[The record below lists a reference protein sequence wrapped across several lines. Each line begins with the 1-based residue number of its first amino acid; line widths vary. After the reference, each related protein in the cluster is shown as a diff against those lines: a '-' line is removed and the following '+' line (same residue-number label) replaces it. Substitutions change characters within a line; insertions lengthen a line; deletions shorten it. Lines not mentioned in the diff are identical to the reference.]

1 MSKGGFMKDA
11 LILFAITL
19 ISGACLGGVYEI
31 TKDPIARQEVAAKE
45 GAYREVLAE
54 AKSFALD
61 DYSAALEKANSEVGG
76 LGFGNVTID
85 ECATGL
91 DGENGSGNPVGYVV
105 TSTSKD
111 GYGGNVTVSIGITV
125 EGEVKGIAFLAL
137 SETAGLGM
145 NADTPDWKAQFAGKA
160 VDQFSVTKSGASA
173 DNEINAISG
182 ATITSNAVTGAVN
195 AALYFVNNCV
205 AQ

>member
-19 ISGACLGGVYEI
+19 VAGACLGGVYGATESV
-31 TKDPIARQEVAAKE
+31 IAQRELDAKE
-45 GAYREVLAE
+45 EAYRTVLADAASFE
-54 AKSFALD
+54 AD
-61 DYSAALEKANSEVGG
+61 DLTDLLAKGNEEIAG
-76 LGFGNVTID
+76 LGYGNVTVD
-85 ECATGL
+85 EAVTGL
-91 DGENGSGNPVGYVV
+91 DASGSPVGYVV

-111 GYGGNVTVSIGITV
+111 GYGGNITVSVGISADGTVAGIEFLTIG
-125 EGEVKGIAFLAL
+125 
-137 SETAGLGM
+137 ETAGLGM
-145 NADTPDWKAQFAGKA
+145 NAQKPEWKGQYAGKN
-160 VDQFSVTKSGASA
+160 VDAFAVTKNGASA

-195 AALYFVNNCV
+195 GAVYFAKNCL